1 MTVTRIQITRRTA
14 RWDDGP
20 VTAGDAM
27 DFWSFAAGAANVVM
41 QMSRPGVG
49 HGVAESTVESGSL
62 MKHPW
67 KRARTTFQY
76 LAVAVF
82 GTGEDRAAY
91 RAAVN
96 GAHRHVRSGPASP
109 VRYDAFDR
117 SRNSSAL
124 RQPSRPGGNDPRRHS
139 IWRACSGG

>member
-1 MTVTRIQITRRTA
+1 MTATRIQISRRTA
-14 RWDDGP
+14 RWDDAA
-20 VTAGDAM
+20 VRVGDAM

-82 GTGEDRAAY
+82 GDEGDRPAY
-91 RAAVN
+91 REAVN
-96 GAHRHVRSGPASP
+96 APPAARRCPDADTPAAPSGLRRSRWGSGPPPA
-109 VRYDAFDR
+109 V
-117 SRNSSAL
+117 
-124 RQPSRPGGNDPRRHS
+124 
-139 IWRACSGG
+139 C